1 MQNNVSLFAESPE
14 RVVKF
19 LNNTFGGEVK
29 QCQVSKNLSLCLDE
43 TTSSEIVVL
52 PKSVPMDTGT
62 QSFNRPGVSVG
73 FNVRACTKELIIKLE
88 EEGWKKQLKK
98 AGRKEILEFWL
109 ENKISLEYHSH
120 EGETE
125 GLLIARS

>member
-19 LNNTFGGEVK
+19 LNKTFGGEVK
-29 QCQVSKNLSLCLDE
+29 QCQVSKNLSVCLDE
-43 TTSSEIVVL
+43 TTNSEIVVL
-52 PKSVPMDTGT
+52 PKDVPVGTAT

-73 FNVRACTKELIIKLE
+73 FNVQACTKELMSSLE
-88 EEGWKKQLKK
+88 KEGWKQELRK

-109 ENKISLEYHSH
+109 ENKIGLEYHSH
-120 EGETE
+120 EGEKE
-125 GLLIARS
+125 GLLVARS